1 MDPRYANS
9 ELNLKTHNVGNFFKQ
24 VHPSER
30 LKELQNISMFLK
42 RDDEIKGIRESVS
55 EDKKESVEQVEKT
68 KSPDPEFGEY
78 VLSRINQISQLMG
91 CMEDELND
99 LRKVLHKIN

>member
-1 MDPRYANS
+1 MDPRYLTT

-30 LKELQNISMFLK
+30 LKELQNVSLFLK
-42 RDDEIKGIRESVS
+42 KDSEIKGIREDSKVP
-55 EDKKESVEQVEKT
+55 EELEKKESE
-68 KSPDPEFGEY
+68 SPVLGEY
-78 VLSRINQISQLMG
+78 ILSRINHIGNLIGAMD
-91 CMEDELND
+91 DELND